1 MKGVGME
8 QKSSN
13 GRLPESEE
21 SVAWRLC
28 LCAGPWGV
36 VNLPA
41 RHALVPSPGAPA
53 PPPLPPALPGSPICT
68 EGSVLP
74 GLTGLAENRHR
85 LCKALVNPGILSFR
99 SGYWFL

>member
-1 MKGVGME
+1 MKGVGVE
-8 QKSSN
+8 QKNSN

-41 RHALVPSPGAPA
+41 HHALVPSVVTPA
-53 PPPLPPALPGSPICT
+53 PPFAQESHLYGGVCPAQAHGAC
-68 EGSVLP
+68 
-74 GLTGLAENRHR
+74 
-85 LCKALVNPGILSFR
+85 
-99 SGYWFL
+99 

>member
-1 MKGVGME
+1 ME

-41 RHALVPSPGAPA
+41 RPALVPSPGAPA
-53 PPPLPPALPGSPICT
+53 PPFARESHLYGGVCPAWAHGAC
-68 EGSVLP
+68 
-74 GLTGLAENRHR
+74 
-85 LCKALVNPGILSFR
+85 
-99 SGYWFL
+99 

>member
-1 MKGVGME
+1 MKGLGME

-53 PPPLPPALPGSPICT
+53 PPPAPRFARESHLYGGVCPAWAHGAC
-68 EGSVLP
+68 
-74 GLTGLAENRHR
+74 
-85 LCKALVNPGILSFR
+85 
-99 SGYWFL
+99 